1 MKPSIIRAPVLQ
13 RGPTPAVSPGGAQ
26 LPAAAAVQ
34 GRTALLTRRQPV
46 SLSIKSLGWL
56 KYSTE

>member
-13 RGPTPAVSPGGAQ
+13 RGPAPAVSPGGAQ

-34 GRTALLTRRQPV
+34 GGTVLLT
-46 SLSIKSLGWL
+46 
-56 KYSTE
+56 